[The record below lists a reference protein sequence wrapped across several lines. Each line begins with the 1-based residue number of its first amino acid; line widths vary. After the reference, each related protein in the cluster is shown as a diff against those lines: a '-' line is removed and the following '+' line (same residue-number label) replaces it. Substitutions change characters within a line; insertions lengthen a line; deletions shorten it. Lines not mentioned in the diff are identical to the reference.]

1 MSMSTLHKTAAK
13 AAGVVV
19 FMGALAWAA
28 VPMYDWFCRV
38 TGYGGT
44 TNAATTGSDVVLD
57 KTIKV
62 RFDASL
68 ERDMPWEFKP
78 VQKQMEVRIGG
89 ATTSRRFRR
98 GRTSP
103 RSIVS
108 ASPSRCSSPASGC

>member
-1 MSMSTLHKTAAK
+1 MNMSTLHKTAAK

-44 TNAATTGSDVVLD
+44 TNAATSGSDVVLD
-57 KTIKV
+57 KTIKI

-78 VQKQMEVRIGG
+78 MQKR

-108 ASPSRCSSPASGC
+108 ASPSRCSSPASGW